1 MQPIYDVLVIG
12 AGITG
17 GCVLHELSKYQ
28 LNIAVI
34 DKENDAAEGTTKAN
48 SAIIHAGYDPIPGSK
63 MAFHNVRGNRMI
75 KELCDRF
82 HVHYKECGS
91 LVIATDDDEAKI
103 VQTLYDRGI
112 KNGVPD
118 LKILNAKET
127 LALEPNL
134 NPEIRCSLS
143 APTGGIINP
152 WELCI
157 ALVENAVANGSD
169 HYFGQEVVSIVPEK
183 DFYTVSAKD
192 GLVLRA
198 RYLVNA
204 AGIYSDQIH
213 AMAAPADFSIVPAKG
228 EYYLLDK
235 SQGDIVNRVVF
246 QCPTK
251 AGKGVLVAP
260 TVHGNLIVGPDRTD
274 GCGREDLS
282 TEEKNLRDIRKT
294 SEKTCKKI
302 DFRQSIRN
310 FAGLR
315 AISEQDDFII
325 REIPGLPG
333 FIELAGIQSPGL
345 TSAPSVALEALE
357 LLKNAGLTL
366 KAKSELIPPR
376 PVVRVKELPPEE
388 QKVKIEE
395 NPLYGR
401 VICRCETITEGEI
414 VDALKSPI
422 IPPTVDAIK
431 RRTNAG
437 MGRCQGGFCSPRVL
451 EIIAR
456 EKSINPPEVLKDKE
470 GSYILLPHNGGR
482 DEK

>member
-1 MQPIYDVLVIG
+1 MQTIYDVLVIG

-48 SAIIHAGYDPIPGSK
+48 SAIVHAGYDPLPGTK
-63 MAFHNVRGNRMI
+63 MAFHNVRGNRMV
-75 KELCDRF
+75 KELCK
-82 HVHYKECGS
+82 HYQVHYSECGS
-91 LVIATDDDEAKI
+91 LVIATDDDEIKT
-103 VQTLYDRGI
+103 VQKLYERGI
-112 KNGVPD
+112 QNRVPG
-118 LKILNAKET
+118 LKILTGAET
-127 LALEPNL
+127 LELEPNL
-134 NPEIRCSLS
+134 NPNIRCSLF
-143 APTGGIINP
+143 APTGGIVNP

-157 ALVENAVANGSD
+157 ALVETAVENGAD
-169 HYFGQEVVSIVPEK
+169 HYFSHEVTAITPEENGYAVTVKNGIVLHTK
-183 DFYTVSAKD
+183 
-192 GLVLRA
+192 
-198 RYLVNA
+198 YLVNA
-204 AGIYSDQIH
+204 AGIYADRIH
-213 AMAAPADFSIVPAKG
+213 AMAASADFTIAPAKG

-235 SQGDIVNRVVF
+235 NQGGLVGRVIF

-251 AGKGVLVAP
+251 AGKGVLVSP

-274 GCGREDLS
+274 SCGREDLA
-282 TEEKNLRDIRKT
+282 TDGKNLEGIRKI
-294 SEKTCKKI
+294 SEKTCQKI

-315 AISEQDDFII
+315 AISGQEDFII
-325 REIPGLPG
+325 REIPGLHG

-345 TSAPSVALEALE
+345 TSAPSIALEALE
-357 LLKNAGLTL
+357 LLQKAGLG
-366 KAKSELIPPR
+366 LIEKKEFKNTR
-376 PVVRVKELPPEE
+376 KVVRMKELTPDEQE
-388 QKVKIEE
+388 QKIKE

-422 IPPTVDAIK
+422 IPPSIDAVK

-456 EKSINPPEVLKDKE
+456 EKGIDPSEVIQDKE
-470 GSYILLPHNGGR
+470 DSRILLPHGG
-482 DEK
+482 EESK